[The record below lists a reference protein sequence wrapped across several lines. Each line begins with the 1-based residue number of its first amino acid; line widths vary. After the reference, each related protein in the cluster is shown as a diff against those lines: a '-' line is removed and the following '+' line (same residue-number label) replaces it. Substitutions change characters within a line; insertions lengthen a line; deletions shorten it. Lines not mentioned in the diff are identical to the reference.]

1 MEGTGTLTV
10 RVITSRAQLPVE
22 GATVV
27 VTQRGTGGKYQ
38 LLSVQATDRSGATK
52 PVAISTPALGESTHP
67 GSSVPPYAVCDV
79 WAEHPGYAMLLVE
92 DKVVDGWD
100 DPRIASIFHLVLHQ
114 RLDITFCRHH
124 IGQIHFCELNLARRI
139 FISDFSHHPV
149 VQRTVILKLH
159 TSASSRESFASTQ

>member
-1 MEGTGTLTV
+1 MANDVNRLIDMLYERIEDAKSPALKPNMSMV
-10 RVITSRAQLPVE
+10 DRDELLDLLDELRAQLPVE

-92 DKVVDGWD
+92 GVQ
-100 DPRIASIFHLVLHQ
+100 IFQGVETLQSMELEP
-114 RLDITFCRHH
+114 LNE
-124 IGQIHFCELNLARRI
+124 GQ
-139 FISDFSHHPV
+139 
-149 VQRTVILKLH
+149 
-159 TSASSRESFASTQ
+159 SSLIQNNIREIPGQTL

>member
-27 VTQRGTGGKYQ
+27 VTQKGEGGKYQ

-67 GSSVPPYAVCDV
+67 GSSVPPYAVCTR
-79 WAEHPGYAMLLVE
+79 AALPPHTLCATFGRSTRAMPCCWWRAFRFSR
-92 DKVVDGWD
+92 GWR
-100 DPRIASIFHLVLHQ
+100 P
-114 RLDITFCRHH
+114 
-124 IGQIHFCELNLARRI
+124 
-139 FISDFSHHPV
+139 
-149 VQRTVILKLH
+149 
-159 TSASSRESFASTQ
+159 SSPWSWSL